1 MHNLEQFGDTTA
13 FVSYREPGWHMLG
26 TVVSD
31 KLTAQDAI
39 KHAELDWTVELH
51 PLQSPVITD
60 KGVEVIDVPNK
71 FAVIRKHPLKDNRDA
86 LGVVGNR
93 YTPIQNREVFR
104 FLDALTDGG
113 ATYETAGSMDGGRK
127 VFMTM
132 QMPTSIL
139 IDGKDRSDM
148 YLFATTSHDGS
159 FSLSVALTAVRV
171 VCYNTWRMARRAA
184 DFKHTIRHTANSNK
198 SIVKAREVMSMT
210 FEYTGWLQEQADKL
224 SSIDVYGHD
233 ILPFVEGLFPYPKDV
248 LQNLHQL
255 DRQQET
261 IKINVDKKRN
271 RIEELYFH
279 SLGNQGLG
287 TAWGLFNAV
296 TEYAD
301 YYHTTRAKTAVQ
313 RFNRRAERQVLG
325 DTDVLKD
332 RALDLLLQ
340 K

>member
-13 FVSYREPGWHMLG
+13 FVSYREPGWHNLG
-26 TVVSD
+26 TVVDD
-31 KLTAQDAI
+31 KLTAEEAI
-39 KHAELDWTVELH
+39 KSAELDWTVELH

-60 KGVEVIDVPNK
+60 KGVEVVNVPDK
-71 FAVIRKHPLKDNRDA
+71 FAVVRKHPLKDNRDA

-93 YTPIQNREVFR
+93 YTPIQNREVFK
-104 FLDALTDGG
+104 FLDNLTDGG

-132 QMPTSIL
+132 KMPSSIL

-159 FSLSVALTAVRV
+159 FSLNVSLTAVRV
-171 VCYNTWRMARRAA
+171 VCYNTWRMARRAS

-210 FEYTGWLQEQADKL
+210 FEYAGWLQEKAEKLADIPVFAHDA
-224 SSIDVYGHD
+224 ID
-233 ILPFVEGLFPYPKDV
+233 FVDELFPYPKDIT
-248 LQNLHQL
+248 QNMHKL
-255 DRQQET
+255 DLREQT
-261 IKINVDKKRN
+261 IKNNIDEKRKTLKD
-271 RIEELYFH
+271 LYLFSPGQQH
-279 SLGNQGLG
+279 VQGS
-287 TAWGLFNAV
+287 AWGLFNAV

-301 YYHTTRAKTAVQ
+301 YYSTTRAKVGQKAI
-313 RFNRRAERQVLG
+313 RRAGRQVLG
-325 DTDVLKD
+325 DADTLKD

-340 K
+340 

>member
-13 FVSYREPGWHMLG
+13 FVSYREPGWHNLG

-31 KLTAQDAI
+31 KLTAETAI
-39 KHAELDWTVELH
+39 KHAELDWNVELH
-51 PLQSPVITD
+51 PIHSPVITD
-60 KGVEVIDVPNK
+60 TGMEIVEVPDK
-71 FAVIRKHPLKDNRDA
+71 FAVIRKHPLKDKRDA

-93 YTPIQNREVFR
+93 YTPIQNREVFK
-104 FLDALTDGG
+104 FLDNLTDGG

-132 QMPTSIL
+132 KMPSSIL

-159 FSLSVALTAVRV
+159 FSLNVSLTAVRV
-171 VCYNTWRMARRAA
+171 VCYNTWRMARRAS
-184 DFKHTIRHTANSNK
+184 DFKHSIRHTANSNK

-210 FEYTGWLQEQADKL
+210 FEYAGFLQEQAEKL
-224 SSIDVYGHD
+224 SEIPVFAHD
-233 ILPFVEGLFPYPKDV
+233 ILTFTETLFPYPKDV
-248 LQNLHQL
+248 VQNMHQL
-255 DRQQET
+255 DTQQQR
-261 IKINVDKKRN
+261 IKNNIDTKRDKV
-271 RIEELYFH
+271 EHLYLY
-279 SLGNQGLG
+279 SQGQQGTVG

-301 YYHTTRAKTAVQ
+301 YYSQARAKTSQDKAV
-313 RFNRRAERQVLG
+313 RRAERQVLS
-325 DTDVLKD
+325 DADVLKD

-340 K
+340 